1 LQPAKKTTM
10 TITLYGAPLS
20 PFVRKVRVVLAEKGL
35 EYKHDPVSPFAP
47 PDYFLEISPL
57 KRIPVLRDDSEG
69 PNATIAD
76 SSAICGYLEKKY
88 PSPAPYPSKPFDYG
102 RALWIEEY
110 ADSEFVAT
118 MGAGIFRA
126 VVINKLMKR
135 EPDLTLAN
143 DTWETKAPR
152 FLDYF
157 EKELEG
163 RSHFVGD
170 RLTVADIAVASPFVN
185 AAHAGFAP
193 DPAKYPVLTKFLKAV
208 HARPGFAASIA
219 EERKFLTPLGITYAL

>member
-1 LQPAKKTTM
+1 M
-10 TITLYGAPLS
+10 TITLYGAALS

-69 PNATIAD
+69 PDATLAD
-76 SSAICGYLEKKY
+76 SSAICGFLEKKY
-88 PSPAPYPSKPFDYG
+88 PAPALYPAKPFDYG

-110 ADSEFVAT
+110 ADSDFVGT
-118 MGAGIFRA
+118 LGGGIFRP
-126 VVINKLMKR
+126 VVIAKLMQK
-135 EPDLTLAN
+135 EPDFAGAK
-143 DTWETKAPR
+143 DVWETKAQR

-157 EKELEG
+157 EKELGG
-163 RSHFVGD
+163 RSNFIGTQ
-170 RLTVADIAVASPFVN
+170 LTLADIAVASPFVN

-193 DPAKYPVLTKFLKAV
+193 DAAKYPGLTNFLKAM
-208 HARPGFAASIA
+208 HARPSFAACIA
-219 EERKFLTPLGITYAL
+219 QERKFLAATGLPYAG